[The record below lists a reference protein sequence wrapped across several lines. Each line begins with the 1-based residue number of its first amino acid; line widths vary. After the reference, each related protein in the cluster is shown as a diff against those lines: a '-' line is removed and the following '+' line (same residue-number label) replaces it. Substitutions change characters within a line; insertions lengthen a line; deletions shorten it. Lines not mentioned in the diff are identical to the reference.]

1 MKKDSKDDVHAL
13 QIRIPQALYEK
24 LKYAAKENH
33 RTINAEVCMHLAQ
46 ADLPS
51 ITWLDNLVSP
61 TGIRPYGDSLESLHG
76 LISQYEDRIEG
87 MVSNMANAQLNLLNQ
102 AAVAARLQR
111 LLVRKRELPDSL
123 LPLREQAPRS
133 TMDFHIPWK
142 EDRYSFEELL
152 EMRNE
157 QQRETERNL
166 TDITRSRLAAEKR
179 WREVKEMMARIGY
192 RPPGSGEGE
201 QDEV

>member
-1 MKKDSKDDVHAL
+1 MKKDSNDNVHAL

-46 ADLPS
+46 VDLPSLPS
-51 ITWLDNLVSP
+51 ITGLGNNLSTPV
-61 TGIRPYGDSLESLHG
+61 IRPYDNSLDSLHG
-76 LISQYEDRIEG
+76 LISQYEDCIEG
-87 MVSNMANAQLNLLNQ
+87 LVSNMADAQLNLLNQ

-123 LPLREQAPRS
+123 LPIQEQVPRS

-142 EDRYSFEELL
+142 EERYSFEELL

-166 TDITRSRLAAEKR
+166 TEIAKSRLTAEKR
-179 WREVKEMMARIGY
+179 WREVKEMMTKIGY
-192 RPPGSGEGE
+192 RPPSSDEGE
-201 QDEV
+201 